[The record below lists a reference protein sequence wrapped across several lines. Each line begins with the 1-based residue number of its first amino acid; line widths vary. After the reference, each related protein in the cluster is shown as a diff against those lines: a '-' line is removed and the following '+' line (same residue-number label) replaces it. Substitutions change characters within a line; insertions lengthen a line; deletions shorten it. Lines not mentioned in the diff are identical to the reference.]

1 MFFFFFAFEIL
12 KLIKYNLIGINYNIQ
27 NITMTKFLCNKNEN
41 KCMLKKSKTVK
52 VKNFCICFLSVVLN
66 YFSVMEA

>member
-1 MFFFFFAFEIL
+1 
-12 KLIKYNLIGINYNIQ
+12 
-27 NITMTKFLCNKNEN
+27 MTKFLCNKNEN